1 MLPLN
6 LYLVRH
12 GQSEGNVVSKLIKA
26 GRLGEVPPEFRARL
40 THEWR
45 LTEQGIRQAKAAG
58 EWLAANIVGDVGYCF
73 VSNYVRAQE
82 TAGYLLPKVEWRESL
97 YLRER
102 SWGDADHMTLEERFA
117 AHEAFETAQDRDLFH
132 WYPPG
137 GESMAQICIDADR
150 ALSTLHRE
158 CSEMRNV
165 VMCLHG
171 EKMWTFRQRL
181 EQMRLQRFEELH
193 ASKNPNDHIHNCQ
206 ILHYTRAD
214 PHADCGTV
222 RKSYGWMRSICP
234 WDPKLSHGK
243 WQEIVRHRPTGEEL
257 LKEVE
262 RYPRLVA

>member
-12 GQSEGNVVSKLIKA
+12 GQSEGNVVQNLIRS
-26 GRLGEVPPEFRARL
+26 GRLGEVPPEFRGRL

-45 LTEQGIRQAKAAG
+45 LTETGVQQAKSAG
-58 EWLAANIVGDVGYCF
+58 AWLARNIVGKIGRCF
-73 VSNYVRAQE
+73 VSSYVRAQE
-82 TAGYLLPKVEWRESL
+82 TAGYLLPGAYWCENL

-117 AHEAFETAQDRDLFH
+117 AHEAFAAAQDRDPFH

-158 CSEMRNV
+158 CSGMANV
-165 VMCLHG
+165 VLCLHG
-171 EKMWTFRQRL
+171 EKMWAFRQRL

-193 ASKNPNDHIHNCQ
+193 ASKNLNDHIHNCQ
-206 ILHYTRAD
+206 ILHYTRLD
-214 PHADCGTV
+214 PTADCRIERGN
-222 RKSYGWMRSICP
+222 YGWMRAICP
-234 WDPKLSHGK
+234 WDETRSHG
-243 WQEIVRHRPTGEEL
+243 WREIFRHRPTGEEL
-257 LKEVE
+257 LREVE
-262 RYPRLVA
+262 RYPRFVS